1 MELYTDGLYEDL
13 SLQNGQKFEQLK
25 NKEERIQVFDRFINK
40 IADIQ
45 DDLGKYTEPVA
56 QYKQGERRHLIDV
69 DVMVAPFY
77 QNKEQIEVRQ
87 GIETPSDSL
96 ALPAK
101 DSLNS
106 FNNFNQVISTNNKQ

>member
-69 DVMVAPFY
+69 DVMVAPFN

-87 GIETPSDSL
+87 GMETPSDSL